1 MKVYVTDALTIDL
14 AAEQWECRA
23 CGDALG
29 SARENYK
36 RFMALRPRDPREIH
50 APIIDPSRYE
60 FTFAPDPEWLT
71 IVEYY
76 CPSCGHMAEAEYL
89 PPGHPPTHDIEFDID
104 ALKVKTIYLDQAT
117 VLKRFTARAKGRGN
131 RISKPTCHITVTVS
145 D

>member
-104 ALKVKTIYLDQAT
+104 ALKVQWSGREPLSGP
-117 VLKRFTARAKGRGN
+117 VLGPDFVAPDHHHGKGG
-131 RISKPTCHITVTVS
+131 H
-145 D
+145 